1 MPEQRRLVVAINP
14 NASFGKA
21 RDAGPRAVE
30 LLRAAGHEVRPLVAP
45 TGTLL
50 AERARE
56 EVEAGADA
64 LVVVGG
70 DGMVHLAAN
79 ILAETDTPL
88 GLIPTGTGNDLA
100 KGLGLPEHSVEAAVE
115 ALLAALERE
124 PIVLDTGIVEW
135 GEAGARD
142 SRRFVGAVSCGFDA
156 IVNERANAMRH
167 PKGQSRYTLAIL
179 RELVALRPIPY
190 RIEFDGQV
198 LELDGALVSVAN
210 NRSLGGM
217 LITPDASMTDGL
229 LDLFVVRSLS
239 RTAFLR
245 IYPKVYR
252 GEHVSDPRV
261 QIIRASRI
269 RVGLRSDARSSLRE
283 RSEPTGIVGYAD
295 GERLGPLPVDVRV
308 VPASL
313 RCYAPVRAS

>member
-14 NASFGKA
+14 HASFGKA
-21 RDAGPRAVE
+21 RDAGPRVVE
-30 LLRAAGHEVRPLVAP
+30 LLRASGHEVRPLVAP
-45 TGTLL
+45 SGAIL

-56 EVEAGADA
+56 EVEAGTDA

-79 ILAETDTPL
+79 ILVGTDTPL

-100 KGLGLPEHSVEAAVE
+100 KAFGLPEHSVEAAVGSF
-115 ALLAALERE
+115 LTALEAE
-124 PIVLDTGIVEW
+124 PLVIDTGFVEW
-135 GEAGARD
+135 GRESERE

-179 RELVALRPIPY
+179 RELLALRPIAY
-190 RIEFDGQV
+190 RIEHDGGV
-198 LELDGALVSVAN
+198 LELEGALVSVAN
-210 NRSLGGM
+210 NRSLGGGM

-245 IYPKVYR
+245 VYPRVYK
-252 GEHVSDPRV
+252 GEHVNDPRV
-261 QIIRASRI
+261 SIIRTT
-269 RVGLRSDARSSLRE
+269 RVRVAAPD
-283 RSEPTGIVGYAD
+283 IVAYAD
-295 GERLGPLPVDVRV
+295 GERLGPLPVDVSV
-308 VPASL
+308 VPRSL
-313 RCYAPVRAS
+313 RCYVPTLVTAS

>member
-1 MPEQRRLVVAINP
+1 MPEPRRLVVAINP

-21 RDAGPRAVE
+21 KDAGPRAVE
-30 LLRAAGHEVRPLVAP
+30 LLRAAGHEVRSLVAP
-45 TGTLL
+45 TGQLL

-79 ILAETDTPL
+79 LLAETPTPL
-88 GLIPTGTGNDLA
+88 ALIPTGTGNDLA
-100 KGLGLPEHSVEAAVE
+100 KTLGIPEHSVDAAVDG
-115 ALLAALERE
+115 LLRSLDGD
-124 PIVLDTGIVEW
+124 PMVIDTGVVEW
-135 GEAGARD
+135 GDAAAPG

-179 RELVALRPIPY
+179 RELLALRPIPY
-190 RIEFDGQV
+190 RIEHDGGS

-210 NRSLGGM
+210 NRSLGGGM
-217 LITPDASMTDGL
+217 RITPEASMTDGM

-252 GEHVSDPRV
+252 GEHVSDPHVR
-261 QIIRASRI
+261 IIRTTGV
-269 RVGLRSDARSSLRE
+269 RVSAPGMVA
-283 RSEPTGIVGYAD
+283 YAD
-295 GERLGPLPVDVRV
+295 GERLGALPVDIRV

-313 RCYAPVRAS
+313 RVYAPGGVRAS